1 MTDPVRPLTNDQAVA
16 SDKLNKYRIG
26 DWEVSLTTCTL
37 TQGDNEVKVTPRNMD
52 VLDCLAQ
59 SPGNVISHEE
69 LLTRFWQGTFPSDH
83 AVHKAIAELRSALGD
98 DAHNPIYIRTIPK
111 RGYSLIAEVIRPQV
125 PATDPGTESGA
136 SLLSPA
142 NPHRPPFFSSLLDKR
157 LAAGIAAAGVMLTLL
172 IWPGSEVVSDK
183 DEVVRLAVLPF
194 INRGLNT
201 ENQFLTDG
209 LRESLV
215 DGLSKLSHM
224 EVLSP
229 SRGLADDEEGRRA
242 ERVAD
247 RGRDLNADHVL
258 HGSVQTAEGRMR
270 VTVQLTRA
278 SDGVHQYSEQF
289 DLPIEDLF
297 GLQDQIVSSVVSAL
311 SVHLDES
318 EREQMLDW
326 GTTNAIA
333 YERFLR
339 GEFYYNQFSPDDFQ
353 RAIDYYMSA
362 LEADPGFVNAYH
374 GAATAANNMA
384 VYSGSERIQDLSEL
398 IGSIHREVA
407 RIAPNSEALHSINE
421 IKLRMSGTSQVQ
433 QEAQLREQI
442 LSGNPPDYAMA
453 HYALFLIGARL
464 YDEASQFLD
473 KANEVGPFEIS
484 PDEVWSYRSNIQA
497 PRAMLLSAKG
507 QLQERPYHVGFLG
520 SVATNL
526 ALAGDF
532 RQAEMFLNRQ
542 RDVDK
547 DGILAHYSEAVIG
560 FLSGE
565 IVLGNA
571 AYQTIM
577 STGEDFNFTKGALSF
592 MLGDVETGVTFWR
605 SIPPLQKRRLFN
617 VTHGTEKYF
626 PDAVLE
632 DPRYQAVLEDLDFGI
647 SWQRRLMEGVI
658 AMESVTGI
666 SLSESARSAYDSG
679 TFMSR
684 NNLWTP
690 EDWAELESRKLAGMQ
705 HQSILD

>member
-1 MTDPVRPLTNDQAVA
+1 MA
-16 SDKLNKYRIG
+16 SDKINKYRIG

-37 TQGDNEVKVTPRNMD
+37 TQGDIEVKVTPRSMD

-98 DAHNPIYIRTIPK
+98 DAHNPSYIRTIPK

-125 PATDPGTESGA
+125 PATDFSTEAGTT
-136 SLLSPA
+136 LLSPSG
-142 NPHRPPFFSSLLDKR
+142 PRRPPFFSALVDKR
-157 LAAGIAAAGVMLTLL
+157 LAAGIAAAGVLLTLL
-172 IWPGSEVVSDK
+172 IWPGSQVVSDK

-229 SRGLADDEEGRRA
+229 SRDLADDEEGRRA
-242 ERVAD
+242 ERAAD

-297 GLQDQIVSSVVSAL
+297 GLQDQIVNSVVSAL

-398 IGSIHREVA
+398 ISSIHREVA
-407 RIAPNSEALHSINE
+407 RIAPDSEALHSINE

-560 FLSGE
+560 FLGGE

-571 AYQTIM
+571 AYQAIM
-577 STGEDFNFTKGALSF
+577 SAGEDFNFTKGALSF

-605 SIPPLQKRRLFN
+605 NIPPLQKRRLFN

-632 DPRYQAVLEDLDFGI
+632 DPRYQAVLEDLEFGI

-666 SLSESARSAYDSG
+666 SLSESARIAYDSG

-684 NNLWTP
+684 NNLWNP

>member
-1 MTDPVRPLTNDQAVA
+1 MA
-16 SDKLNKYRIG
+16 SDRINKYRIG

-37 TQGDNEVKVTPRNMD
+37 TQGESEVKVTPRSMD
-52 VLDCLAQ
+52 VLDYLAQ
-59 SPGNVISHEE
+59 SPGDVISHVE
-69 LLTRFWQGTFPSDH
+69 LLNRFWQGTFPSDH
-83 AVHKAIAELRSALGD
+83 AVHKAIAELRGALGD
-98 DAHNPIYIRTIPK
+98 DAHNPTYIRTIPK
-111 RGYSLIAEVIRPQV
+111 RGYSLIAEVTRPQSTQSE
-125 PATDPGTESGA
+125 ASEA
-136 SLLSPA
+136 SL
-142 NPHRPPFFSSLLDKR
+142 
-157 LAAGIAAAGVMLTLL
+157 AASAVAAASQTSRWGAVLEDRRLLAGAVAAVLFLAVL
-172 IWPGSEVVSDK
+172 IWPGNEVVSDK

-229 SRGLADDEEGRRA
+229 SRGLADNDENRRS
-242 ERVAD
+242 ERIAD

-297 GLQDQIVSSVVSAL
+297 GLQDQIVSNVVSAL
-311 SVHLDES
+311 SVHLNET
-318 EREQMLDW
+318 ERAQMLDW

-362 LEADPGFVNAYH
+362 LEIDPGFVNAYH

-384 VYSGSERIQDLSEL
+384 VYSGSARIAELTEL
-398 IGSIHREVA
+398 ISSIHREVS

-433 QEAQLREQI
+433 QETQLREQI

-464 YDEASQFLD
+464 YEEASQFLD

-520 SVATNL
+520 TVATNL

-565 IVLGNA
+565 IALGNE

-577 STGEDFNFTKGALSF
+577 AKDEDFNFAKGALSF
-592 MLGDVETGVTFWR
+592 MLGDVETGVALWR
-605 SIPPLQKRRLFN
+605 NIPPLQKRRLFN
-617 VTHGTEKYF
+617 VTHGAEKYF
-626 PDAVLE
+626 PQAVLE
-632 DPRYQAVLEDLDFGI
+632 DPRYQDVLESLDFGI
-647 SWQRRLMEGVI
+647 SWQRRLMEGVMV
-658 AMESVTGI
+658 MESVTGV
-666 SLSESARSAYDSG
+666 SLSESARQAYDAG
-679 TFMSR
+679 RFMSR
-684 NNLWTP
+684 NNLWSP
-690 EDWAELESRKLAGMQ
+690 EDWAELETRKLAGMQ
-705 HQSILD
+705 PQGILD